1 MSNILV
7 LTDSNSGITQAEAKQ
22 LGVEVIPMPFMVNGE
37 CYYEDINLT
46 QSQFYSL
53 LAQDVNVSTSQPA
66 LGLLRE
72 AFIEYLKSYDEIVYI
87 PMSSGLSMSCYSAKA
102 LVQEEFSDR
111 IFVVDNQHI
120 SVTQKRSVLDALALV
135 NEGYSGSEIRDML
148 ERNKKLSSIYIMVD
162 TLKYLRKGG
171 RITPAVAVMGSLLK
185 IKPILQIHGDKL
197 DKWKQTRTLENA
209 KRLMLDKAAEDIL
222 ELTTVDNRKDN
233 IYIDVAY
240 TYDDKEALKLRDEIT
255 NRFGV
260 ENVFVN
266 PLSLSVSCHIG
277 PNALAIAVTKK
288 TLPDYNMN

>member
-1 MSNILV
+1 
-7 LTDSNSGITQAEAKQ
+7 
-22 LGVEVIPMPFMVNGE
+22 MPFMVNGE